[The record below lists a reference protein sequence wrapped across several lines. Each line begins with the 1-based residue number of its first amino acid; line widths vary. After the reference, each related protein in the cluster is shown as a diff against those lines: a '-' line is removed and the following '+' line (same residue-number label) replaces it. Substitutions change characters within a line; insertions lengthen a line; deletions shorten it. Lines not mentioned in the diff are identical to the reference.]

1 MSRRSH
7 TNRDAVEVR
16 TADLDRAPER
26 SPVRGRAGS
35 AATRQVLT
43 LVTAAGLG
51 VDAYVHWQLAPG
63 FDTLTGTGSPHISQG
78 QLFRLE
84 AALSLI
90 AMLLLLLTRH
100 RLAALVAFLI
110 AAGGLG
116 AVLLYG
122 HIDVGGLGPLPDM
135 YDPAWYPEKTISAI
149 AEGVAALAALCLL
162 LMPSATSDTDS

>member
-1 MSRRSH
+1 MSGRPH
-7 TNRDAVEVR
+7 TNPDAVEVR
-16 TADLDRAPER
+16 THVPSQTPGH
-26 SPVRGRAGS
+26 SPVRSRAGS
-35 AATRQVLT
+35 GATRRVLT

-63 FDTLTGTGSPHISQG
+63 FDTLTGAASPHISQG

-90 AMLLLLLTRH
+90 AMLLVLLTRN
-100 RLAALVAFLI
+100 RLGAAAALLI

-122 HIDVGGLGPLPDM
+122 YIDVGAFGPLPDM
-135 YDPAWYPEKTISAI
+135 YDPIWYPEKTISAV
-149 AEGVAALAALCLL
+149 AEAVAAVSALCLL
-162 LMPSATSDTDS
+162 LLPSFASDADG

>member
-1 MSRRSH
+1 MSRR
-7 TNRDAVEVR
+7 VR
-16 TADLDRAPER
+16 KWSTAGRLAGATSLVRQPADLDRAPER

-84 AALSLI
+84 AALCLI

-116 AVLLYG
+116 
-122 HIDVGGLGPLPDM
+122 PLPNM
-135 YDPAWYPEKTISAI
+135 YDPVWYPEKTISAI
-149 AEGVAALAALCLL
+149 AEAVTALAALCLL